1 MRTWWAGHPR
11 WALLSA
17 CLLVAAGCS
26 HGEPFSPADTSSDTP
41 LAPDIVPLR
50 LTWGGARDPA
60 WLGNDTILY
69 SFASAE
75 HPNGGLGPPDLCIG
89 ILPATGGRRV
99 RAICSRSAFE
109 ADTLDVQVEPAP
121 EPGTD
126 RIAFMRG
133 RLSRGVGAG
142 LTRFIVGPLA
152 TAPEGTELQSAL
164 FTQPV
169 AQIVESGMLRWVAPD
184 TLLFMGADNAVYTP
198 CDTCNPVVL
207 RRWRVA
213 FRLAAEAGATA
224 QVVAGSDY
232 ATSVAPASTSGH
244 AFMTMTGDTRLLDL
258 DLTTGAVHQVLS
270 WTGGDVPR
278 DVDYAAGRVAL
289 ISGGQY
295 TLITDDDGNPA
306 QGNDTGG
313 DINVIDLA
321 TSSVTRLTATG
332 LWFRHPRL
340 SPDGRSVVAVGLA
353 RGTMQ
358 IPGPGSAPSYP
369 AGDLYRF
376 DLP

>member
-1 MRTWWAGHPR
+1 MHTRWTRHPR

-69 SFASAE
+69 SYASAE
-75 HPNGGLGPPDLCIG
+75 HANGGLGPPDLCLG
-89 ILPATGGRRV
+89 ILPATGGRRL
-99 RAICSRSAFE
+99 RSICSRSAFE

-121 EPGTD
+121 EPGTG
-126 RIAFMRG
+126 RIAFLRG
-133 RLSRGVGAG
+133 RLSRGVGSG
-142 LTRFIVGPLA
+142 LTRFIVGPLDA
-152 TAPEGTELQSAL
+152 APDGTELQSAL

-169 AQIVESGMLRWVAPD
+169 AQIVESGMLRWLAPD
-184 TLLFMGADNAVYTP
+184 TLVFMGADNAVYTP
-198 CDTCNPVVL
+198 CDTCDPVVL
-207 RRWRVA
+207 RRWRAA
-213 FRLAAEAGATA
+213 FRLAAEAGAVA
-224 QVVAGSDY
+224 QVLTGSDF
-232 ATSVAPASTSGH
+232 ATSVSPAPSSGH

-270 WTGGDVPR
+270 WSGDEIPR

-289 ISGGQY
+289 ISGGMF
-295 TLITDDDGNPA
+295 TLITDDNGDPA
-306 QGNDTGG
+306 QGDDTGG
-313 DINVIDLA
+313 DISVIDLA
-321 TSSVTRLTATG
+321 TNSVTRLVATG
-332 LWFRHPRL
+332 LRFRHPRL
-340 SPDGRSVVAVGLA
+340 SPDGRSVVAVGLPLGA
-353 RGTMQ
+353 SPA
-358 IPGPGSAPSYP
+358 PGPGSAPSYP